1 MSSTT
6 QVPAASGTLPVPR
19 HPVLNNRASYLSFG
33 LAWLVGHGASAL
45 AYGDDPLVGMPSA
58 VPNLL
63 LTVGL
68 LGAVAVTSAVTAKA
82 QRGVRGRQAVIGN
95 LLAGSWVIGFGALFL
110 IITALSEALDKHEVH
125 TLMWPT
131 ASGLVVGL
139 LYLASGAVYRD
150 ALQYTLGSWLAL
162 ASSAA
167 LFLDGANLYWALALA
182 GGGAYLVAASRE
194 ARRYQAALRQA

>member
-6 QVPAASGTLPVPR
+6 HTPAVSATSSPPARL
-19 HPVLNNRASYLSFG
+19 VLNNRASYLSFG

-45 AYGDDPLVGMPSA
+45 AYGDDPIVGMPSA

-82 QRGVRGRQAVIGN
+82 QRGAQGRQAVIGN
-95 LLAGSWVIGFGALFL
+95 LLAGSWLVGFGALFL
-110 IITALSEALDKHEVH
+110 IITALSEALGEQEVH

-150 ALQYTLGSWLAL
+150 TLQYALGSWLAL

-167 LFLDGANLYWALALA
+167 LFLDGASLYWALALA
-182 GGGAYLVAASRE
+182 GGGAYLIAAARE
-194 ARRYQAALRQA
+194 TRRYDAALRGA